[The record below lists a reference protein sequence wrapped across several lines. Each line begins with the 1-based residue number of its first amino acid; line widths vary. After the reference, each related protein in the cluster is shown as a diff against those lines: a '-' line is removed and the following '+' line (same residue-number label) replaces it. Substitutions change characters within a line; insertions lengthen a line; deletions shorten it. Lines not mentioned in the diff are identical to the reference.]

1 MRLTGVACWWI
12 FAAWRPVAGA
22 VQGDAVSIGDK
33 GVGWL
38 LGRSMRLCPW
48 CWVGGVVFVLLVIG
62 VSNWSDTR
70 QAQRAADNDKA
81 MRALMAQEAARKAA
95 EVEASCQPGV
105 VDARMAQAR
114 AAAASDRVHDGVAAL
129 QPCRKWLV
137 AGAEPAV
144 LLAQL
149 EARAAKAQARL
160 DRERAQALAK
170 VAAEDAAKRRREGV
184 SIGMSKADVLASSWG
199 RPEQVNATLTA
210 RVRREQWVYPGGQY
224 LYFDDDTLTSIQTSR

>member
-1 MRLTGVACWWI
+1 MQG
-12 FAAWRPVAGA
+12 GA
-22 VQGDAVSIGDK
+22 VSVADK

-48 CWVGGVVFVLLVIG
+48 CWGGAVVFVLLVVG
-62 VSNWSDTR
+62 VSNWSDAR

-81 MRALMAQEAARKAA
+81 MRALMAQEAARKAS
-95 EVEASCQPGV
+95 EVEASCQPGAV
-105 VDARMAQAR
+105 GVRVAQAR
-114 AAAASDRVHDGVAAL
+114 AAAASDRVHDGVDAL
-129 QPCRKWLV
+129 RPCRKWLL
-137 AGAEPAV
+137 AGAEPAA

-149 EARAAKAQARL
+149 EGRAAAAQARL
-160 DRERAQALAK
+160 DRDRAQALAK
-170 VAAEDAAKRRREGV
+170 VAAEDAAKRRRQGV

-199 RPEQVNATLTA
+199 RPEKVNATLTA